1 MLNWVIEKSGH
12 PEYDTVARVR
22 LAGVYFDE
30 GKLDDVLKVLE
41 AAKPTDAERS
51 LVNDRLADVW
61 RAKGDV
67 AKARALWE
75 ELLKTADPNDPIL
88 RIVEYKLGALPPAA

>member
-1 MLNWVIEKSGH
+1 M
-12 PEYDTVARVR
+12 R

-30 GKLDDVLKVLE
+30 GKLDDALKVLE